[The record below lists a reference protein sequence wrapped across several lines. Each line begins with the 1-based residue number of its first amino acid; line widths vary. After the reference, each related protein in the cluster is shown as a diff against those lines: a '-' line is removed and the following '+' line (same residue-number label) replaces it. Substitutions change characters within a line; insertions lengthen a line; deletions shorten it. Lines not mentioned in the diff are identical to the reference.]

1 MDMAA
6 HYEEEEDEL
15 PTLEVL
21 CRKHSYEFIKADR
34 AYCSMYMDYCQ
45 YRAEEKDQHGYRC
58 MLLEKQ
64 I

>member
-1 MDMAA
+1 MTTVVYGDD
-6 HYEEEEDEL
+6 EEEEL

-21 CRKHSYEFIKADR
+21 CRKHKFEFIKADR
-34 AYCSMYMDYCQ
+34 AYCSMYRDYCL
-45 YRAEEKDQHGYRC
+45 YRAEEQDAHGYRC